1 MLPNEL
7 LWFDFS
13 NSDKI
18 FTVMCTVQFTLG
30 QHGLKTIFTILPYL
44 LLMTLD
50 LSLRLIWI
58 RLSCFGLLS
67 ISYSVAPACCLHSIL
82 AAANHHLPAPHAQE
96 SILLN
101 CLLGL
106 RRIIYPNCTWKI
118 KFCIVHSKAL
128 VTAQCPSQILDVRAL
143 LGDTVQMAHAK
154 KGAGLGGAKKCG
166 SLSAQTCGI
175 TNLLQ
180 LWRRKILTCT

>member
-1 MLPNEL
+1 MNSYDLISLTRTISL
-7 LWFDFS
+7 LYC
-13 NSDKI
+13 
-18 FTVMCTVQFTLG
+18 VLFTLG

-101 CLLGL
+101 CFLGL

-180 LWRRKILTCT
+180 L

>member
-13 NSDKI
+13 NSDNI
-18 FTVMCTVQFTLG
+18 FTVLCTVHSWPTWPQNHFY
-30 QHGLKTIFTILPYL
+30 HSS
-44 LLMTLD
+44 
-50 LSLRLIWI
+50 LSSVDDFRFKWLIWI